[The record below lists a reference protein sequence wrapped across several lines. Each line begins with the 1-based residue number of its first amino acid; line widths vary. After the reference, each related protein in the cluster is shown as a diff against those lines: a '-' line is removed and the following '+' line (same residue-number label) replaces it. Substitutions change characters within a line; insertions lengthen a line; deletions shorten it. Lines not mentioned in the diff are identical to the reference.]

1 MKHLFSVVFAM
12 LLFSTCS
19 FGQIVKI
26 QEEGVNELTINKSST
41 ESLSLDLTF
50 NEFSYMSVNTDI
62 GVYTEIGAQGYT
74 HTQVVGLPKLPVLR
88 RLIEVPH
95 GASLSVK
102 VISMETEEIILSD
115 KGIENMII
123 PAQPPV
129 AKSNTTPQ
137 PLVLD
142 SEAYEQSKYYSNE
155 PATIE
160 EVGFMRGTR
169 MARID
174 LNPISY
180 NPVTG
185 TVRVITSM
193 EIEVVFSNGDMALTM
208 AEKART
214 NSPYFHY
221 MDRFL
226 MNSDKFDAKDEIT
239 QYPVKYV
246 IVADPMFQIPLT
258 QFITWKRQ
266 KGFNVIEAYT
276 SDPNVG
282 NTTSSI
288 KAYLKD
294 LYDSGSAWDPAPSF
308 VLFVGDVEQVPNFNE
323 GAHVTDLYYC
333 EYTGDD
339 IPEVYYG
346 RFSAT
351 TTAHVEAMV
360 QKTISYEKY
369 QMPDPSYLDECVMV
383 SGADA
388 SHAPTWGNGQIS
400 YGTNNYFNEA
410 HGLTSHTYFYPES
423 SSHAADVI
431 QHVSDGV
438 CYANYT
444 AHGDWN
450 GWADPSFKNTDVA
463 GLQNENK
470 YCLMVG
476 NCCLSNKFNVAECF
490 GEALLRAE
498 NKGALG
504 YIGGSNSTYWDEDFY
519 WGVGVGTIS
528 PSPTYDATDL
538 GAYDK
543 TFHDHGEPYTDW
555 YTTQGQMVYAG
566 NMAVEQGSPG
576 NSTYYWEIYHLMGD
590 PSVSIYFSQ
599 PMPSSTSYAEI
610 MPMGAET
617 FDVQT
622 EPYSLVAIS
631 YDGELMGTAQA
642 GPSGVAVVHLTPIT
656 TPGEADIVV
665 TGQNRRPFFGT
676 ITIAGAPG
684 LPVNIFPVDG
694 QSKTSIFSGLTW
706 DDGFGGDPENY
717 EIFFGTDNPPTNII
731 NGLAVADTFYVLP
744 EALDFETTYYWQVK
758 AINEYGTVS
767 GNVWSFTTKAAP
779 SENFETGDFS
789 AQPWYFEGDED
800 WIIDNS
806 TSRHGTYSARSGN
819 IADDQFSSIKIDINS
834 SSFSAIGFWSKVSCE
849 NESDRLEFYIDGVF
863 KKMWYGE
870 KEWSYVEYFTG
881 PGPHTFEWKYLKNE
895 SGALGSDC
903 AWLDFVYLPIND
915 ETTCNAGS
923 DAEICQGLSHQL
935 NGSAFNYQVINWIT
949 SGDGSFSDNAI
960 LDPVYTPGQSDIE
973 AGMVTLSLSV
983 TSGTNQISDN
993 MDLIINPLP
1002 AVAQIPVGPEMVD
1015 LFYTTSTIY
1024 DVPIIANA
1032 TEYSWTI
1039 TPESAGTISSIDNSC
1054 TVAWA
1059 EDFRGEAQ
1067 LSVMGMNNCGDGE
1080 ISPALVVLV
1089 DNTVGLGDMAID
1101 PQFSIQPNPST
1112 GDFIIRIN
1120 TNGTAVVA
1128 LSITDIV
1135 GNTVFYTSVKEQ
1147 YTEIRKT
1154 DLPAGVYMVHL
1165 TSSDSREMKK
1175 LVISK

>member
-1 MKHLFSVVFAM
+1 MA
-12 LLFSTCS
+12 S
-19 FGQIVKI
+19 FGQRVKL
-26 QEEGVNELTINKSST
+26 QENGFNELSIKSSST
-41 ESLSLDLTF
+41 ELLSLDLTF
-50 NEFSYMSVNTDI
+50 NEFSYISVNTDK
-62 GVYTEIGAQGYT
+62 GMYTEIGAQGYSN
-74 HTQVVGLPKLPVLR
+74 TQNIGLPKLPVLR

-95 GASLSVK
+95 GADLSIK
-102 VISMETEEIILSD
+102 VISMETEEILLSD

-129 AKSNTTPQ
+129 AKSETTPQ
-137 PLVLD
+137 PLVVD
-142 SEAYEQSKYYSNE
+142 SQAYQQNTYYNSV
-155 PATIE
+155 PAAIE
-160 EVGFMRGTR
+160 EVGFMRSTR

-185 TVRVITSM
+185 TIRVITAM
-193 EIEVVFSNGDMALTM
+193 EIEVIFSNGDMALTM

-214 NSPYFHY
+214 NSPYFHS
-221 MDRFL
+221 MDGFL
-226 MNSDKFDAKDEIT
+226 MNSDKFDSKDEIT

-246 IVADPMFQIPLT
+246 IVSDPMFQIPLT
-258 QFITWKRQ
+258 QFINWKRQ

-288 KAYLKD
+288 KAYLQD
-294 LYDSGSAWDPAPSF
+294 LYESGSAWDPAPTF
-308 VLFVGDVEQVPNFNE
+308 VLFVGDVEQVPAFNE
-323 GAHVTDLYYC
+323 GSHVTDLYYC

-351 TTAHVEAMV
+351 TPAHVENMV

-410 HGLTSHTYFYPES
+410 HGLTSHTYYYPES

-463 GLQNENK
+463 GLQNQDK

-476 NCCLSNKFNVAECF
+476 NCCLTNKFNVAECF
-490 GEALLRAE
+490 GEVLLRAE

-528 PSPTYDATDL
+528 ATPTYDVTDL

-599 PMPSSTSYAEI
+599 PMPSSTAYDEI

-631 YDGELMGTAQA
+631 FDGDLMGTAQA
-642 GPSGVAVVHLTPIT
+642 GPSGLAVVHLTPIT

-676 ITIAGAPG
+676 IVVAGAPG

-694 QSKTSIFSGLTW
+694 QSKTSIFTGLTW

-717 EIFFGTDNPPTNII
+717 ELFLGTDNPPTNIV
-731 NGLAVADTFYVLP
+731 NGLAVADTFYVLT
-744 EALDFETTYYWQVK
+744 EELGFETTYYWQIK

-767 GNVWSFTTKAAP
+767 GNVWSFTTKPAP
-779 SENFETGDFS
+779 SENFESGDFS
-789 AQPWYFEGDED
+789 AQPWYFEGEEN

-806 TSRHGTYSARSGN
+806 TSRHGAYSARSGN
-819 IADDQFSSIKIDINS
+819 ITDDQYSSIKIDINS
-834 SSFSAIGFWSKVSCE
+834 SSFSSIAFWSKVSCE
-849 NESDRLEFYIDGVF
+849 NESDRLEFYIDGIF

-895 SGALGSDC
+895 SGASGSDC

-915 ETTCNAGS
+915 EITCNAGS
-923 DAEICQGLSHQL
+923 DAEICQGLTHQL
-935 NGSAFNYQVINWIT
+935 NGNAFNYESLNWTT
-949 SGDGSFSDNAI
+949 SGDGNFSDSQI
-960 LDPVYTPGQSDIE
+960 LDPIYTPGQADID
-973 AGMVTLSLSV
+973 AGVVTLTLSV
-983 TSGTNQISDN
+983 MNGSNQMNDDV
-993 MDLIINPLP
+993 DLIIDPLP
-1002 AVAQIPVGPEMVD
+1002 ATAQMPVGPETVD
-1015 LFYTTSTIY
+1015 LFYTTTSVY
-1024 DVPIIANA
+1024 EAESIANA
-1032 TEYSWTI
+1032 TEYNWTLS
-1039 TPESAGTISSIDNSC
+1039 PESAGTFTFVDNTC
-1054 TVAWA
+1054 TIVWA
-1059 EDFRGEAQ
+1059 EDFIGQAQ
-1067 LSVMGMNNCGDGE
+1067 LSVMGINNCGDGA
-1080 ISPALVVLV
+1080 ISQALIITV
-1089 DNTVGLGDMAID
+1089 DNTVGVENLDRNASLTIV
-1101 PQFSIQPNPST
+1101 PNPSN
-1112 GDFIIRIN
+1112 GDFVIRVN
-1120 TNGTAVVA
+1120 TKDNSDVS
-1128 LSITDIV
+1128 LYITDVV
-1135 GNTVFYTSVKEQ
+1135 GNTILFTSVNESNM
-1147 YTEIRKT
+1147 EIRKA
-1154 DLPAGVYMVHL
+1154 DLATGVYMVHL
-1165 TSSDSREMKK
+1165 VSSLGHEMKK